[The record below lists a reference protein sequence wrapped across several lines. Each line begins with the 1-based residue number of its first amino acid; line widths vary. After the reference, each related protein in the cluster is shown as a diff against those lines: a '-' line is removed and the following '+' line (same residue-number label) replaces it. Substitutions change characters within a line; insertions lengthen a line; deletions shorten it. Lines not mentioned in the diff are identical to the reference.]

1 MTSSPRL
8 PRAAPSPPLGL
19 ALILLL
25 LATDD
30 RVARCDAAVVVRN
43 TTHEGVDGMS
53 FPTADATF
61 GPRLPA
67 SGLTGTLALADPVDG
82 CAPIAWTT
90 LARPPSLGGAPVIIA
105 LMRRSAPSDARAC
118 DFVTKAR
125 NARDAGAAA
134 AVIHD
139 DVDER
144 FLLPMGKKPGE
155 DDVGIPAAFVSLA
168 SGSVLRG
175 LLEDTDGG
183 EGSSRA
189 EGTSL
194 LVTLTPENDGD
205 REEDWRSLF
214 ASAFVSFAAM
224 SVVMSTL
231 WLLSRRIDP
240 QGPGGGN
247 GGGDGGGQTPQSR
260 NRLLTPREANALP
273 SSPFVAACDHADE
286 NGTAKTCTFCLDDY
300 DDGDALRT
308 LPECGHQF
316 HVDCV
321 DPWLTTKRACCPV
334 CKHDVSPPEGL
345 RARARRER
353 RERRRRRREEERLA
367 AARIAAMGEEAT
379 SGEEEEEEEERRE
392 RGGGGAGDAL
402 LRAPL
407 LPRRPSSG
415 GTRAHNAYAP
425 GNALYRWLV
434 RRFGFEGEGGDLL
447 ASSSADG
454 RDVEEDPDA
463 EENDDDDDDAAA
475 AATTDIEAGA
485 GAISYGQSVVD
496 PNVISPPTNASET
509 AAAASSSPR
518 EAE

>member
-1 MTSSPRL
+1 
-8 PRAAPSPPLGL
+8 
-19 ALILLL
+19 
-25 LATDD
+25 
-30 RVARCDAAVVVRN
+30 
-43 TTHEGVDGMS
+43 MS

-379 SGEEEEEEEERRE
+379 SGERRRRRR
-392 RGGGGAGDAL
+392 RGG
-402 LRAPL
+402 
-407 LPRRPSSG
+407 S
-415 GTRAHNAYAP
+415 
-425 GNALYRWLV
+425 
-434 RRFGFEGEGGDLL
+434 
-447 ASSSADG
+447 
-454 RDVEEDPDA
+454 
-463 EENDDDDDDAAA
+463 AAA
-475 AATTDIEAGA
+475 AAPETRCCARLCCRDGPRREEPGRTTRTPRGTRCTGGSFAGSGSKA
-485 GAISYGQSVVD
+485 RGAIF
-496 PNVISPPTNASET
+496 SPPR
-509 AAAASSSPR
+509 PR
-518 EAE
+518 TGGTSRRTLTRRRTTTTTTTRRRRRRRTSRRARGRSRMGNQS